1 MLLRKNNK
9 TAMPQGSFAFLKK
22 GATPIKRFNYFE
34 IPNKK
39 TVSTGLYPVRPY
51 GLQSQIPEEA

>member
-1 MLLRKNNK
+1 
-9 TAMPQGSFAFLKK
+9 MPQGSFAFLKK